1 MATFSRRTNRR
12 QLLSTA
18 VSNLVILRLIGFML
32 LMVIPLIMTNYYWL
46 THTNYYSSSSFSTS
60 FISLDAGKEKE
71 RRRDALSLCNKTL
84 SLSLE
89 ALFSSSTGAENA
101 NTMRRM
107 IALSPGNNTSCYKQ
121 YLQMFVNYTLN
132 RIRRV
137 KHRHINLHIPKSGGT
152 SLCQLAKQYSN
163 KNTKFTTG
171 NSGCWEGGHFLPLWC
186 NPAFVPGGDR
196 EDWLSEA
203 DASLCDVMDRTLP
216 TFVMNE
222 NYLDHPLCTHQRMY
236 SIVLRDPADR
246 VMSHERH
253 LLYLERENEE
263 ERLKLIRN
271 NYIVWALSSGATTE
285 HGKRLSVVPVRE
297 HLEIAKDT
305 LLKFDFLL
313 DLSTLAQNETC
324 YKNMLDLMGLAPNE
338 QNPPQHDMKG
348 IGTGEEIAFSREE
361 YRRLNLLDIELYEYA
376 QRIITHDC
384 EFYSVVKAR
393 MDFDK

>member
-1 MATFSRRTNRR
+1 MTTFSRSRGRHR
-12 QLLSTA
+12 PCQLSTA
-18 VSNLVILRLIGFML
+18 LSSLVRLRLRLIGIGFML
-32 LMVIPLIMTNYYWL
+32 LMAISFVRIIPLIMPNYFWQ
-46 THTNYYSSSSFSTS
+46 THKKYYSSSSFSTS
-60 FISLDAGKEKE
+60 KE
-71 RRRDALSLCNKTL
+71 RRRDALCNKTL
-84 SLSLE
+84 LE
-89 ALFSSSTGAENA
+89 ALFSSSAGAEDA

-121 YLQMFVNYTLN
+121 YLPMFVNYTLN
-132 RIRRV
+132 RIRHV
-137 KHRHINLHIPKSGGT
+137 KRHINLHIPKSGGT

-163 KNTKFTTG
+163 KNSKFTTG
-171 NSGCWEGGHFLPLWC
+171 NSGCWEGHFLPLWC

-203 DASLCDVMDRTLP
+203 DASFCDAMDTTLP

-222 NYLDHPLCTHQRMY
+222 NYLDHPLCTQQRLY
-236 SIVLRDPADR
+236 SIVLRDPVDR

-253 LLYLERENEE
+253 LLNFERENEE
-263 ERLKLIRN
+263 ERLQLIRN

-305 LLKFDFLL
+305 LSKFDFLL

-338 QNPPQHDMKG
+338 QTPPGHDMKG
-348 IGTGEEIAFSREE
+348 IGKGEEIAFSREE
-361 YRRLNLLDIELYEYA
+361 YRKMNLLDIELHEYA

-384 EFYSVVKAR
+384 EFYSIVKER
-393 MDFDK
+393 MDFEK